1 MTHTTTTDTVQG
13 LSSQGL
19 GLLAVVVLAG
29 LGALVAFRSGA
40 RGAYKVARQAQ
51 EVTRMGGTLTRALVT
66 GGVIVGIQWAVVA
79 FTTDPRAWG
88 VALGVPA
95 LFAGSAIAR
104 MFAVTE
110 IIHASGHGRKGAR
123 R

>member
-1 MTHTTTTDTVQG
+1 MTPTTDTVQG
-13 LSSQGL
+13 LSGQGL
-19 GLLAVVVLAG
+19 VLLAVVVLAG

-104 MFAVTE
+104 LFAVTE
-110 IIHASGHGRKGAR
+110 IIHGGKGSR

>member
-1 MTHTTTTDTVQG
+1 MSHPHLDPLVVVG
-13 LSSQGL
+13 LV
-19 GLLAVVVLAG
+19 LLALVGV
-29 LGALVAFRSGA
+29 GALAAFGAGA
-40 RGAYKVARQAQ
+40 RAAHRTTQHAR
-51 EVTRMGGTLTRALVT
+51 EVTRMGGNLTRALGT
-66 GGVIVGIQWAVVA
+66 GAVIVGVQWAVVA
-79 FTTDPRAWG
+79 YTSDPRAWG

-110 IIHASGHGRKGAR
+110 IVHGGKDAR